1 MLYFIGLGLGDA
13 KDITVKGLEI
23 VKKRD
28 LIFLESYTSILG
40 GCSHQELESFYG
52 KEIIVS
58 DRECVESGAERI
70 IESAGEK
77 NVAFLVVGDP
87 FGATTH
93 QDLFMRA
100 MEKSVKVEVIHNTS
114 IINAIASCGLWL
126 YRFGEIIS
134 IPFWDGEWRPTSFFD
149 RIVDNF
155 ERGLHTLCLL
165 DIKVKEK
172 SVENIIKN
180 RNIYEPPRF
189 MSVNV
194 AAQQLLDIVQS
205 RDSKDITSQTQCIA
219 AVRVGTPSQRF
230 LTCTLEQMKEVDMG
244 GPLHSLVVIGKMNAV
259 EEESLKCF
267 CETS

>member
-1 MLYFIGLGLGDA
+1 MTSYKYYFAGYPGIVNYILSSGNNFYFTCV
-13 KDITVKGLEI
+13 DITVKGLEI
-23 VKKRD
+23 VKKCD

-165 DIKVKEK
+165 DIK
-172 SVENIIKN
+172 
-180 RNIYEPPRF
+180 PPRF